1 MLVLKGL
8 AFIQNKEFKWPSRV
22 YAQSLILL
30 SHVDTSSS
38 LNTV

>member
-1 MLVLKGL
+1 MLELKGL
-8 AFIQNKEFKWPSRV
+8 AFIQNKEFKWPSYV

-30 SHVDTSSS
+30 ILTLAPS